1 MKKNKS
7 LVKQNEKSI
16 TAQLKEMGVVQ
27 LEDTDTHKHRM
38 DIRSETTD
46 KIYRVSQRMLK
57 NGSVQWECSCPGWIF
72 KRNCKHLEA
81 MSPVLEALASQE
93 PVKALS
99 SSKKKMI
106 EHTPNKVAKKVTKSA
121 GGVGAITPEPK
132 DIQRMEDIIT
142 KSNGDENKMLALCQQ
157 MAKAIKGVEKAQRR
171 AIAAKQM
178 LPDSIA
184 EEAYNIFWQD

>member
-7 LVKQNEKSI
+7 LVKNEKSI

-46 KIYRVSQRMLK
+46 KLYRVSQRMLK
-57 NGSVQWECSCPGWIF
+57 DGSVQWECSCPGWIF

-81 MSPVLEALASQE
+81 MAPVLDALASE
-93 PVKALS
+93 APVRIS
-99 SSKKKMI
+99 SSKKMI
-106 EHTPNKVAKKVTKSA
+106 EHTPNKAKASIKSS
-121 GGVGAITPEPK
+121 GGITPDSK

-157 MAKAIKGVEKAQRR
+157 MANAIKGVEKAQRR
-171 AIAAKQM
+171 AIAAKQV
-178 LPDSIA
+178 LPESIA